1 MFVDLKPFSNYDLGI
16 NIYYLF
22 LVVYSLFY
30 KTFADYSQLLDET
43 FLLLSYIFNVRIES
57 AFIILLYF
65 ESKLELVKLFFEN
78 SFSYYYFD

>member
-1 MFVDLKPFSNYDLGI
+1 MFVDLKPFTNYDFGI

-30 KTFADYSQLLDET
+30 KTLARYNQLLDET

-57 AFIILLYF
+57 AFIILLYS
-65 ESKLELVKLFFEN
+65 ESKLELVKLFCEN
-78 SFSYYYFD
+78 SFFYYYFD